1 MEYYQIAS
9 ATRWLRLGGAYCL
22 HLDVLV
28 AVFQAP
34 HIQPLLQS
42 RGLTFFYATVF
53 QAFAKDLFHTH
64 LHCLQLAKCGNLT
77 CKWQRSRATAEV
89 ISLIHWHFWDSET
102 KNVWTLRRR
111 AFVSYTNSSPCSAY
125 AIVIIYSDSQPSSL
139 GYQPDTKDR
148 EAYSSC
154 PFLCPPNKKN
164 HMHCLQPIQ
173 CSPPQT
179 KHPFLLRHSFL
190 LMACWQ
196 GHQQR
201 GDLRDGMGEW
211 IYSSSSLL
219 LAVCSTPGPHPLLYM
234 GLIWPVIVDWV
245 LKSQNHRIT
254 KLRKDY

>member
-9 ATRWLRLGGAYCL
+9 ATGWLRLGGAYCL

-154 PFLCPPNKKN
+154 LFLCPPNKKPYALPATHSVLTSPN
-164 HMHCLQPIQ
+164 QAPI
-173 CSPPQT
+173 SVEA
-179 KHPFLLRHSFL
+179 LISV
-190 LMACWQ
+190 
-196 GHQQR
+196 
-201 GDLRDGMGEW
+201 DGMLTVTSAERRPEGRMGEW

>member
-1 MEYYQIAS
+1 MSEHS
-9 ATRWLRLGGAYCL
+9 EEE
-22 HLDVLV
+22 
-28 AVFQAP
+28 P
-34 HIQPLLQS
+34 
-42 RGLTFFYATVF
+42 
-53 QAFAKDLFHTH
+53 LFHT
-64 LHCLQLAKCGNLT
+64 LIAPLVLLMQLSSFILSPSPAVWGINQIPRIERLIAAAFFSALQ
-77 CKWQRSRATAEV
+77 
-89 ISLIHWHFWDSET
+89 I
-102 KNVWTLRRR
+102 
-111 AFVSYTNSSPCSAY
+111 
-125 AIVIIYSDSQPSSL
+125 
-139 GYQPDTKDR
+139 
-148 EAYSSC
+148 
-154 PFLCPPNKKN
+154 KN

-196 GHQQR
+196 CHQQR